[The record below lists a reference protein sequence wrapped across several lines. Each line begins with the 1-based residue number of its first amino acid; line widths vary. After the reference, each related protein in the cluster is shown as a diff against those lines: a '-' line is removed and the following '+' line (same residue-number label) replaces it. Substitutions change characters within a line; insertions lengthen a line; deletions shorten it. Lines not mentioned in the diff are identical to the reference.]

1 MNNITVLA
9 FYHFTSFPDPG
20 KIRVPLEILCKKNK
34 IKGSKLLA
42 TEGINGTISGKVTN
56 INLIMQYI
64 KSLPGCK
71 SIETK
76 TSLNSSKPFNRMKV
90 RLKKEIVT
98 MGQPDID
105 PRHTVGKYIK
115 PENWNAFTEKDDVV
129 VIDTRNNYEIKIGTF
144 KDSINPNTDS
154 FRQFPEWWKKNK
166 DKYQG
171 KKIAMF
177 CTGGIRC
184 EKSSNYLLN
193 QGIKDVFHL
202 QGGILKY
209 LEKIKKEDSNWIGEC
224 YVFDHRV
231 SVTHGLNKGSY
242 DCCFACGRPISL
254 EDTDNIE
261 FEFGVSCK
269 ECVNEFSEERK
280 VRFRERQKQI
290 LLATKRGKSHLG

>member
-1 MNNITVLA
+1 MDSIIVLT
-9 FYHFTSFPDPG
+9 FYHFTSFPDPMEI
-20 KIRVPLEILCKKNK
+20 KIPLETLCKKNK
-34 IKGSKLLA
+34 IKGSILLA
-42 TEGINGTISGKVTN
+42 TEGINGTIAGKEES
-56 INLIMQYI
+56 INTILHYI
-64 KSLPGCK
+64 RTLPGCA

-76 TSLNSSKPFNRMKV
+76 ASLNSSKPFNRMKV

-98 MGQPDID
+98 MGQPNID
-105 PRHTVGKYIK
+105 PRKAVGKYIK
-115 PENWNAFTEKDDVV
+115 PENWNTFIENDDVV
-129 VIDTRNNYEIKIGTF
+129 VIDTRNNYEVQIGSF
-144 KDSINPNTDS
+144 KDSINPETNN
-154 FRQFPEWWKKNK
+154 FRQFPEWWEKNK

-184 EKSSNYLLN
+184 EKSSNYLLS
-193 QGIKDVFHL
+193 QGVKDVFHL

-209 LEKIKKEDSNWIGEC
+209 LEKVNKEESNWTGEC

-254 EDTDNIE
+254 EDKNNIA

-269 ECVNEFSEERK
+269 ECINEFSEDRK

-290 LLATKRGKSHLG
+290 LLANTRGKSHLG